1 MIQKPMAPT
10 KHSFRPIKPLRISEE
25 VAQQLKQSILV
36 GHFKPGERLP
46 TERDLSEQFQ
56 VSRAATREALRVLE
70 NAGFV
75 VTRQGATGG
84 AYVTDLT
91 FDRTVNAFFDLFM
104 AEKIS
109 IAEINY
115 VRVLVEPDVAR
126 LAAERVNDEYAQR
139 LKASMTEGTGPQFH
153 FVLAEMCGNRF
164 LEGLLR
170 STIDLIG
177 KIVNAA
183 NVGYEHPAKDH
194 KILLDAVIAGDGAK
208 AAEVMRKH
216 AIANGE
222 SLMKVEKLFREK
234 SHARSGR

>member
-1 MIQKPMAPT
+1 MMKSAMAST
-10 KHSFRPIKPLRISEE
+10 RHSFTPIKPLRISEE

-46 TERDLSEQFQ
+46 TERELSEQFQ

-75 VTRQGATGG
+75 ITRQGATGG

-109 IAEINY
+109 IVEINY
-115 VRVLVEPDVAR
+115 VRILVEPDVAR
-126 LAAERVNDEYAQR
+126 LAAQRVTDEYAVK
-139 LKASMTEGTGPQFH
+139 LKASMAEGMGPQFH
-153 FVLAEMCGNRF
+153 FILAEMCGNRF

-170 STIDLIG
+170 STIDLTG
-177 KIVNAA
+177 KIVTAA
-183 NVGYEHPAKDH
+183 NVGYEHPTKDH
-194 KILLDAVIAGDGAK
+194 KAILEAVTAGDGEK
-208 AAEVMRKH
+208 AAELMRKH

-234 SHARSGR
+234 GRTPRQ

>member
-1 MIQKPMAPT
+1 MASVSV
-10 KHSFRPIKPLRISEE
+10 KHSFKPIKPLRISEE

-46 TERDLSEQFQ
+46 TERELSEQFQ

-91 FDRTVNAFFDLFM
+91 FDRTVSAFFDLFM

-126 LAAERVNDEYAQR
+126 LAAEHVTEEYVR
-139 LKASMTEGTGPQFH
+139 KLKSSMEAGKGPTFH

-164 LEGLLR
+164 LEGLVR
-170 STIDLIG
+170 STIDLTG
-177 KIVNAA
+177 RIVDAA
-183 NVGYEHPAKDH
+183 NVGYEHPIKDH
-194 KILLDAVIAGDGAK
+194 KLIFEAVAAGDGKK

-216 AIANGE
+216 TIANGE
-222 SLMKVEKLFREK
+222 NLMKVEKLFREK
-234 SHARSGR
+234 SRLPR

>member
-1 MIQKPMAPT
+1 MIRNSMASG
-10 KHSFRPIKPLRISEE
+10 KHSFTPIKPLRISEE

-46 TERDLSEQFQ
+46 TERELSEQFQ

-91 FDRTVNAFFDLFM
+91 FERTANAFVDLFM

-109 IAEINY
+109 IAEVNY
-115 VRVLVEPDVAR
+115 VRVLVEPEIAR
-126 LAAERVNDEYAQR
+126 MAAQR
-139 LKASMTEGTGPQFH
+139 VTDDYIRKLKASMTVGMGAQFH
-153 FVLAEMCGNRF
+153 FILAEMCGNRF
-164 LEGLLR
+164 LDGLLR
-170 STIDLIG
+170 STIDLTA
-177 KIVNAA
+177 KIVTAT
-183 NVGYEHPAKDH
+183 NVTYEHPVKGH
-194 KILLDAVIAGDGAK
+194 KAILEAVMAGDGDK
-208 AAEVMRKH
+208 AAEAMRTH

-234 SHARSGR
+234 SRTTRQ

>member
-1 MIQKPMAPT
+1 MASD
-10 KHSFRPIKPLRISEE
+10 KHSFKPIKPLRISEE
-25 VAQQLKQSILV
+25 VAQQLKQSILA

-46 TERDLSEQFQ
+46 TERELSEQFQ

-109 IAEINY
+109 LAEINY

-126 LAAERVNDEYAQR
+126 LAAQHVTDEYAQK
-139 LKASMTEGTGPQFH
+139 LKASMEAGTGPMFH
-153 FVLAEMCGNRF
+153 NLLAEMCGNRF

-170 STIDLIG
+170 STIDLTR
-177 KIVNAA
+177 KIVDTA
-183 NVGYEHPAKDH
+183 NVGYEHPLKDH
-194 KILLDAVIAGDGAK
+194 KTILEAVIAGDGER

-222 SLMKVEKLFREK
+222 SLMKVERLYREK
-234 SHARSGR
+234 SRSSRQ

>member
-1 MIQKPMAPT
+1 LKEST
-10 KHSFRPIKPLRISEE
+10 KHSFKPIKPLRISEE
-25 VAQQLKQSILV
+25 VAQQLKQSILL

-70 NAGFV
+70 NAGLV
-75 VTRQGATGG
+75 ITRQGATGG

-104 AEKIS
+104 ADKIS

-115 VRVLVEPDVAR
+115 VRVLVEPEVAR
-126 LAAERVNDEYAQR
+126 LAAERVTDEYTEK
-139 LKASMTEGTGPQFH
+139 LKGSMHTNAGPLFH
-153 FVLAEMCGNRF
+153 FLLAEMCGNRF

-170 STIDLIG
+170 STIDLTG
-177 KIVNAA
+177 RIVEAA
-183 NVGYEHPAKDH
+183 NVGYEHPVKDH
-194 KILLDAVIAGDGAK
+194 RVILEAVIAGDGEK
-208 AAEVMRKH
+208 AAEIMKKH

-222 SLMKVEKLFREK
+222 NLMKVEKLFREK
-234 SHARSGR
+234 AHLHRQ

>member
-1 MIQKPMAPT
+1 MAND
-10 KHSFRPIKPLRISEE
+10 KHSFKPIKPLRISEE
-25 VAQQLKQSILV
+25 VAQQLKQSILA

-46 TERDLSEQFQ
+46 TERELSEQFQ

-109 IAEINY
+109 ISEINY

-126 LAAERVNDEYAQR
+126 LAAQHVTDEYVKKLR
-139 LKASMTEGTGPQFH
+139 ASMEAGTGPAFH
-153 FVLAEMCGNRF
+153 NLLAEMCGNRF

-170 STIDLIG
+170 STIDLTR
-177 KIVNAA
+177 KIVDST
-183 NVGYEHPAKDH
+183 NVGYEHPIRDH
-194 KILLDAVIAGDGAK
+194 KTILEAVAAGDGEK
-208 AAEVMRKH
+208 AAEIMRKH

-222 SLMKVEKLFREK
+222 SLMKVERLFREK
-234 SHARSGR
+234 SKSLRQ

>member
-1 MIQKPMAPT
+1 MIRKPMVPT
-10 KHSFRPIKPLRISEE
+10 RHSFKPIKPLRISEE

-126 LAAERVNDEYAQR
+126 LAAERVNDEYVQK
-139 LKASMTEGTGPQFH
+139 LKASMTEGMGPQFH

>member
-1 MIQKPMAPT
+1 MKEST
-10 KHSFRPIKPLRISEE
+10 KHSFKPIKPLRISEE
-25 VAQQLKQSILV
+25 VAQQLKQSILL

-70 NAGFV
+70 NAGLV
-75 VTRQGATGG
+75 ITRQGATGG

-104 AEKIS
+104 ADKIS

-115 VRVLVEPDVAR
+115 VRVLVEPEVAR
-126 LAAERVNDEYAQR
+126 LAAERVTDEYIEK
-139 LKASMTEGTGPQFH
+139 LKNSMHASAGPMFH
-153 FVLAEMCGNRF
+153 FLLAEMCGNRF

-170 STIDLIG
+170 STIDLTG
-177 KIVNAA
+177 RIVEAA
-183 NVGYEHPAKDH
+183 NVGYEHPVKDH
-194 KILLDAVIAGDGAK
+194 RIILEAIIARDGEK
-208 AAEVMRKH
+208 AAEVMKKH

-234 SHARSGR
+234 TRILRQ

>member
-1 MIQKPMAPT
+1 MKELI
-10 KHSFRPIKPLRISEE
+10 KHSFKPIKPLRISEE
-25 VAQQLKQSILV
+25 VAQQLKQSILL

-70 NAGFV
+70 NAGLV
-75 VTRQGATGG
+75 ITRQGATGG

-104 AEKIS
+104 ADKIS

-115 VRVLVEPDVAR
+115 VRVLVEPEVAR
-126 LAAERVNDEYAQR
+126 LAAERVTDEYVDK
-139 LKASMTEGTGPQFH
+139 LKGSMQASVGPTFH
-153 FVLAEMCGNRF
+153 FLLAEMCGNRF

-170 STIDLIG
+170 STIDLTG
-177 KIVNAA
+177 RIVEAA
-183 NVGYEHPAKDH
+183 NVGYEHPVRDH
-194 KILLDAVIAGDGAK
+194 RVILEAVIAKEGDK
-208 AAEVMRKH
+208 AAEAMRKH

-234 SHARSGR
+234 TRILRH